1 MKHFRTFCLLLITI
15 LAAVH
20 SALAT
25 SDQKNVLFL
34 IVDDLRP
41 NLGCY
46 SDTKTGFDSP
56 PMHTPNIDS
65 LAARSLL
72 LERSYAQWPQC
83 NPTRASALTGRRPD
97 TTHVYDM
104 VSNFREVGG
113 DFTTI
118 PQFFKEQGYQTDGYG
133 KLYFQ
138 LTEVYKSYIVYI
150 FRIQSAPRGKPFCR
164 HFLLNV
170 SEVLGWPNPALFL

>member
-1 MKHFRTFCLLLITI
+1 MKRFRTFLFLLFIII
-15 LAAVH
+15 LVVAQF
-20 SALAT
+20 SLAT
-25 SDQKNVLFL
+25 SYRKNVLFL

-46 SDTKTGFDSP
+46 SATKKGFDSP

-72 LERSYAQWPQC
+72 LERSYDNYPLC
-83 NPTRASALTGRRPD
+83 NPTRTSALTGRRPD

-104 VSNFREVGG
+104 FSDFREVGG

-118 PQFFKEQGYQTDGYG
+118 PQFFKERGYQTDGYG
-133 KLYFQ
+133 K
-138 LTEVYKSYIVYI
+138 I
-150 FRIQSAPRGKPFCR
+150 SARMVEK
-164 HFLLNV
+164 
-170 SEVLGWPNPALFL
+170 

>member
-1 MKHFRTFCLLLITI
+1 MKHFRTFCLLLIII
-15 LAAVH
+15 LAAVY

-46 SDTKTGFDSP
+46 SDTKTGCDSP

-72 LERSYAQWPQC
+72 LERSYDTFPLC
-83 NPTRASALTGRRPD
+83 TPTRTSALTGRRPD
-97 TTHVYDM
+97 TTHIYTMHNID
-104 VSNFREVGG
+104 FREAGG

-118 PQFFKEQGYQTDGYG
+118 PQFFKERGYQTDGYG
-133 KLYFQ
+133 K
-138 LTEVYKSYIVYI
+138 I
-150 FRIQSAPRGKPFCR
+150 FYQMFKVISWEPAP
-164 HFLLNV
+164 
-170 SEVLGWPNPALFL
+170 